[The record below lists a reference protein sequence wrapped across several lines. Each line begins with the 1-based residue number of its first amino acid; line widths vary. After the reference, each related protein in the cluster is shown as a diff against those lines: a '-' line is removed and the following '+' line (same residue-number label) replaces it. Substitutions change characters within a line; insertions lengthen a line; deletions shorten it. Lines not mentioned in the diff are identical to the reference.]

1 MRTPPSLRLVEIR
14 YGIRWRCWL
23 VRRWREEECLVPG
36 AEERRRIS
44 WPYQGCGLVQAVLA
58 SGAAAEWAGA
68 RVFSCEGGA
77 PQLVG
82 PTSAGRGSER
92 EEVAGSQRGTEMTD
106 AL

>member
-1 MRTPPSLRLVEIR
+1 M
-14 YGIRWRCWL
+14 
-23 VRRWREEECLVPG
+23 PG